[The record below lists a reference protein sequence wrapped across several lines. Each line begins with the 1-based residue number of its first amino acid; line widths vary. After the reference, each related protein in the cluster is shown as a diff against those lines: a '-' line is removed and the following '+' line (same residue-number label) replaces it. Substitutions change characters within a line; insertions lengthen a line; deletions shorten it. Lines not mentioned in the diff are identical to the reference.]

1 MGDIRKLRAISAN
14 VRRQEEYQ
22 QRLRDEER
30 EKKRK
35 EELLRQRE
43 KERQEALKNR
53 KQAEEADAL
62 IRKHKE
68 ENNYKPIDSLFTRPE
83 ESKKQD
89 SADIIRPVTKPQPSI
104 YKGPFREDTIF
115 GADDK
120 LNKYDWTR
128 SEKKMK
134 YTPMVQKMVDKYEQA
149 ESDKRLR
156 YATTPARIA
165 NMMADQADLEEALA
179 AMGSQN
185 DANTMAMKEELKKI
199 KSDIQK
205 EVDWYTATTPKEE
218 NLSPET
224 LSAYQSGD
232 LGAVFGLEFNEAQRQ
247 AHNLE
252 TRVGKADTRQNL
264 LSDAYHT
271 FMISK
276 NEVQRQTSQG
286 KINTLQQQLNMAN
299 PQGLDEYQD
308 ICEQYIQLNQWLN
321 GVKRRYTS
329 GQGIT
334 PEEKRQ
340 WDPVQKKINELNSKK
355 EQYENMFNNL
365 ATFENQ
371 TTVGDWVSNSQK
383 YLNKLNLD
391 FGTGV
396 GGSLKGYGENIT
408 GFQKALAN
416 RDQKA
421 VNFYKNKLKGIFKNF
436 SAKGEEMKKLWQ
448 RDYDIDT
455 ADLNRWTSNYKVSE
469 YFKQKEQE
477 ANDLAWYNP
486 KKLWMAPSLLG
497 SSMSSPE
504 KTLMSMG
511 AGLTALAG
519 SILAPETGGA
529 SIALTAGAV
538 SFLSGMAAGADENF
552 ANVADATN
560 EIAKKDLAKKGQMD
574 KFLADARKVLGY
586 NTTEED
592 ALQAFYLGKYVPN
605 DFKIRQTLLDATAGS
620 AKQYY
625 QGMGVN
631 TWDSLVDAIVT
642 CMPTGGIAKSSK
654 VGFLVDKV
662 ASKADRKLLKMQL
675 SKYMR
680 DNNVSLKE
688 AIKVFG
694 EEGVSRTQVSN
705 AINDLRQAVNAPA
718 NYLRTLSKDVVE
730 KMGLPVLQQKAN
742 ALLDKGLAKMAE
754 RSLSHTANVTD
765 MLAAVPERVLKY
777 RKNLRLAGKLAKDL
791 GWRTAASMYS
801 EGAEEGI
808 QQLQQYQ
815 RMEERSNAYFNVLEQ
830 LPLTIIDGAKLWST
844 FLFKDP
850 ENLTA
855 QERDIVQQMH
865 GGILGALL
873 QGGPNIA
880 AQGIGGTY
888 KQYKLDQIVMNNLL
902 ADNIATNDYLDK
914 ARILSQELTKGNYK
928 NIIETLNQ
936 YDDITTNMRNR
947 HKDDPNWALPQNHVS
962 NLHKL
967 LNVVANLQQNE
978 EVKKIKNSVFNYE
991 DDTKGVIRKTAKS
1004 IWDNTFNRKDAK
1016 RRSQLKDDYNTYVGI
1031 LATRLNEINDSKQ
1044 FLDEKTKD
1052 LISAR
1057 FNQHSTFE
1065 DYINNNQ
1072 ADPLVA
1078 ELSTKIEKGENGYHL
1093 SDEYKDNQDVQE
1105 KFKLLQQNYQTRN
1118 SNLET
1123 LHDLIGQMQ
1132 TMQLL
1137 QDMEKIKQL
1146 PGGATLSS
1154 RAKFEVDRTKK
1165 RIHEIYG
1172 DNVKLD
1178 TEEDVRNFAA
1188 SKGYNID
1195 NDYVDAL
1202 RQVSDARMQVNFNTE
1217 MFNRLITNT
1226 KDAVKAV
1233 KSFKE
1238 NRKADEEL
1246 RQSIEDDFYNN
1257 EIDRQKFEASEIN
1270 DDNNTFT
1277 KDGKTYVVRDDSDGV
1292 RRVYEYDSEND
1303 KLIPTSKRF
1312 NKREWYDSRQQFDTE
1327 TTEHEKL
1334 RAKYNDYKSLLDKNA
1349 DDLTDQEKERLE
1361 TYKGMLNK
1369 FNRFDES
1376 EQTRNKYLEASS
1388 KAPGLK
1394 TDYTETIENLTEYAK
1409 QKKYTQDQFDELVDE
1424 LAKTSN
1430 DGYRTR
1436 EQKIR
1441 KWVEDGRDVEYSY
1454 TGDSYFIGSDH
1465 VSKEAYDY
1473 AKWLQKRNKNQ
1484 DDVVEDD
1491 EILVEPPIVPKTQP
1505 KSEDDQRKSYQKP
1518 ETTFTH
1524 NGKPITLQQAQVL
1537 TQLQPYLSSNEKYHY
1552 EWRTSENY
1560 FIEEN
1565 GKIVMYKRLHS
1576 LLDPYIADEPEKTES
1591 IKENTRIL
1599 QAARDKWKN
1608 AIDNNESSDR
1618 IKELKKEY
1626 VSLIEQMR
1634 DEYNEIVMLKYS
1646 QNESDA
1652 KRFYLNFDGYFQND
1666 DILISDDAVNAM
1678 ATMLARKDNNLFEVG
1693 STTVSGTIVDEIAR
1707 SVFAHS
1713 RVDNIPRFKMSDEIF
1728 SKLVKDLEKERDRWE
1743 SLGYTIVTN
1752 GMCFHGEIQ
1761 DKDGNMVRVAGETD
1775 MLAIAP
1781 DGSITIVDYKTSRK
1795 SWETKQRPTGTQ
1807 SVESVID
1814 ALDWQYNKRYD
1825 FGKRQRSTARVFYTN
1840 QLNAYR
1846 QMITNCTGLSVA
1858 NLQLMGFQTDIEESN
1873 DRILLNKIKSIGEP
1887 TIVDIAI
1894 LDPVLSEHS
1903 YIEQR
1908 DIIEQRI
1915 KKAKERT
1922 NDAFREYTDKFT
1934 AVGELMQDVQDPKL
1948 QALYK
1953 YAKGQIDKIG
1963 DIDQINDLD
1972 RLNQLYNWINNSMA
1986 SLRNLEAEAQQALNA
2001 QSEDASRNEG
2011 ITSNSKKF
2019 NAPHRVYNDEEL
2031 KHYNHTAQDPKFLN
2045 NQQKKELQIFKDWTT
2060 QPDFAQN
2067 VQFEIDFDAS
2077 GFIHGVPT
2085 AGARLKFKSISY
2097 NGVKLSSSAVQ
2108 NISFMWSVDQDASS
2122 LRQRLIQCFNDN
2134 YDDIKSGKKKIVLKN
2149 VQRTNGKLLFGDVSK
2164 NVQEALELSDE
2175 QVSNLLNYDSDAVLL
2190 ISDSAGIVRRL
2201 DSEDK
2206 KAGSGTAER
2215 ISKKEENRNRP
2226 GIVYIQKQL
2235 HYAEDEGSGN
2245 KPHTALIPLTPAKMS
2260 SGAVDLI
2267 IDILTNTGKSKN
2279 MSVKDNNG
2287 NTIPGPINRSLLLH
2301 YLIRFGGGAEAM
2313 MNSFQFNYESNGQ
2326 NGFDYSKVFISTD
2339 RGQTKTTYNLKDIQD
2354 VQKLREWLLNNAY
2367 LNVQNISLIRDN
2379 VATSKDGIFEGV
2391 KEWFNNHPDIESISY
2406 SDEFVITRE
2415 DVDSNIGGIQ
2425 WMIKNNWLQSQYI
2438 GITDAIVS
2446 ANDFDIIDQ
2455 AQNAPENIQKQ
2466 QDDFDRAVEEQ
2477 LGPIP
2482 DGVND
2487 NNDQNTTNDAPISF
2501 DDCDNAWGNIIDP
2514 SATLFMRNPE
2524 HPKRPITE
2532 KRQMDKAVQDVKRMC
2547 GNTVL
2552 IETLDSVQMSER
2564 FGDAVG
2570 ACTQASIVLSYG
2582 AENGVQYHEAFHRV
2596 VELAMPK
2603 EERDKL
2609 YNIYKTKYAKNTN
2622 LEDIDVA
2629 EDLADMY
2636 FDYSKN
2642 VWHPRNKLFAKLFS
2656 KIYNYINALLTT
2668 KSFKFAATFVRIDYG
2683 KYAKNEITKENQDRF
2698 TKEFHDVLKMT
2709 LKDSTGKEHVFN
2721 NVYTQTQL
2729 KDAVDVL
2736 LPLIIKSQGIDI
2748 LGSNA
2753 DTLKTDKKSLLA
2765 EGSKFVQIYR
2775 QLTCGDATELQ
2786 LNQAVAEGKLSPLTR
2801 NNALALR
2808 EVFDNWSLVQPM
2820 LEDRL
2825 RAVGL
2830 RSKLGDVNQI
2840 SADVTSHTDDAFY
2853 SHSMSDDIGSAML
2866 YLLSTIPNQR
2876 YVTQEDVASGLAKN
2890 MYATDKNG
2898 NIIMENGKP
2907 KRATIPA
2914 IRNSFGM
2921 TSYLPFKA
2929 VHQRMLTELHDVKDV
2944 RDLVERLK
2952 RLGEVDYLFNTLAQY
2967 LERFRY
2973 LSYIRFSD
2981 KEKFGEY
2988 VGFPV
2993 VMYNGVI
3000 VDPSY
3005 YIADTSVRNEDTMYP
3020 KQIRLVK
3027 DLKDKKGN
3035 LICKAGDILQG
3046 AAILQDQDKQT
3057 LTTLFYQSIKSQKM
3071 NFNFFNI
3078 RNSKGENG
3086 RYEYSYQ
3093 PTNTDRSISQLPIG
3107 WFDNI
3112 RIGLTGLYN
3121 KDGSV
3126 NKSNKSFETTRQFLM
3141 SIRNQLIN
3149 NSGQVQIGN
3158 KVYKMNDAADFDYVV
3173 SATVQSLNNVGIMV
3187 NKATWYNML
3196 HRLNPNE
3203 TDYTISFREIMT
3215 ASNEK
3220 GLSIAPFIEKDGVLD
3235 KLQKAVDSGNLNMF
3249 TQDVANAGKKSGYSG
3264 AYLYARNNFVRR
3276 LAEETGVYR
3285 SATSEIMT
3293 IGAGDTKLYMY
3304 AQNNTASDVTDDLN
3318 LSLNEDGTVREGSIL
3333 SDMQNVEY
3341 VVYHDDRGGIHGSII
3356 AKALLDP
3363 DFNKNHN
3370 RLDVV
3375 TEAGSKQRFGPRDS
3389 VKFAEMGKR
3398 EDYLSRIQKITD
3410 GFIIF
3415 PTLSDK
3421 STYMAIRGFDKQYR
3435 LPGFNYDQ
3443 NITENSSVVDLNKF
3457 GKLPFINKNNGTL
3470 IFDAADKYNNYSQ
3483 NEVIDQFI
3491 EYYEA
3496 EHRNVLKTLNELG
3509 FGPDNSK
3516 KLPKEQLVK
3525 NYHTGSMNG
3534 ARYTSISG
3542 IYDENDNFIS
3552 FNFKTDSE
3560 DKGVIECNKLAEKE
3574 FFSKPIE
3581 EKRAIVARMLKHRL
3595 DEELKALVDAG
3606 IIQTQKNDNSS
3617 QLNAAYNNYK
3627 NIFLSNNVITRLK
3640 QAYLLNDNFKKATR
3654 PLNAESLAV
3663 VAYVY
3668 DIMCKHMMCI
3678 EETRRFYTGMPQF
3691 FKTSFGEDG
3700 RLTVFGNDETKRY
3713 GGVGSTGVNN
3723 REDIPGMNDDYRV
3736 AEINDWET
3744 PSPVLDSLGTLF
3756 KIGEYREAVANIRLQ
3771 ELGENASEIQK
3782 FALYDAVNQM
3792 DEDAMREV
3800 LDEAGVLKML
3810 DKKIEKE
3817 AKAFS
3822 NVNVADGTAFISD
3835 KMCENLLKQR
3845 GAFTKAV
3852 ENAFKILRGDS
3863 DDYLKISQAYKTIH
3877 KAMIST
3883 QKYSAFG
3890 YRMENGIPVHY
3901 YNKYAL
3907 FPVFKGISYGFM
3919 KNLYEK
3925 MNDAENGVDVV
3936 LFTSAVKAGSRG
3948 AQRFD
3953 PNMSQEEIKNF
3964 SFKGHIY
3971 KQKYKHMRRQLN
3983 TDPRTDEIMSA
3994 GTQALKVVLST
4005 LRDGQ
4010 TYNILGPD
4018 GQMHEAVSSEV
4029 RNRVM
4034 ELLNKVANLGWN
4046 KLQDQFFTKGHLDYS
4061 KLQDFLTHELLGR
4074 DADQNILDALQLN
4087 ENKDGFIV
4095 DLNSVSNMTWVE
4107 SILTSKVNKDVID
4120 LQLKGN
4126 AFYQRSIFGM
4136 DSPYIAMSDDEVSNE
4151 INGGKP
4157 LQMINE
4163 EGSMDAVV
4171 SIDYF
4176 MDIIPKEYKYNFNKA
4191 KQWLI
4196 DNGIISGVKTGE
4208 IAWSNAEANTMSYR
4222 IPTQAAS
4229 SIGALRFVD
4238 VLPIVRDTIVL
4249 PKEFTAQTGSDFDID
4264 KLYMSTLHYDV
4275 KSVDSDYVDKKGQIH
4290 RKKVY
4295 NAESYNLSDDINNN
4309 TNELL
4314 RIYLSLLKDTGKYKD
4329 GKIEGGRYGHVLRR
4343 SIDSDTD
4350 LIKEVLSEIES
4361 KIKQNAYEP
4370 YQFESMSFQVDTR
4383 SAFATGKT
4391 GIGPFALNNN
4401 SQILTQIYGL
4411 KFIDDGG
4418 ILSSFGALSLDRTS
4432 DVDGKSILSWISG
4445 MINAHV
4451 DVAKDP
4457 YILRLNINKD
4467 TYNLAALLLRLGFG
4481 RHTLYFLNNPV
4492 MRELSIIRNE
4502 QDGQIVN
4509 DPGKTPTQRKE
4520 KAEADYIKE
4529 VFGDNSIAS
4538 SYINAKPDEKDDIAK
4553 RAFKII
4559 VQIFGNPFKE
4569 HKETTILQDIC
4580 QNLYGEKG
4588 EKKVTDLSK
4597 DKIYTLKDGTKL
4609 SPFDVQQYV
4618 YIASKEFE
4626 SYAQGLSDLV
4636 QYTKIDTKKQGINYT
4651 EQQKYLQGYEKLY
4664 NSGMFNSNLKQLL
4677 NDSYIHTKT
4686 IYGTSFLPKILGRQM
4701 IHMSYQFQ
4709 AETES
4714 ILDKINNH
4722 SRNSREAV
4730 QKAMLCYIKQKAFN
4744 KAFRDY
4750 VDKYNEQNNTEY
4762 TIEKY
4767 WEHLIKGNDTLSNR
4781 IQKLQRWIQ
4790 ADNKGLLKEF
4800 GQNGVITNAILK
4812 NLYPVPYIAQYG
4824 QDHFDII
4831 TLGNNSE
4838 DEKSI
4843 SNDYIYSWEQML
4855 NYTNSERPGLQKYV
4869 RDLAN
4874 DLAIYAFMTS
4884 ADSKGFT
4891 KFFKYAPLQWRK
4903 QFGYCDNIAEAN
4915 KEYQEGSLT
4924 LTTDTVNEYGIDF
4937 DDFIQNFYYDN
4948 NILPETS
4955 LTDRN
4960 GRQQMITSAF
4970 TYSTLDE
4977 YGNPTLRTEP
4987 KNIIGLNMRG
4997 NKYAQSISKNK
5008 DGYFPEYIKTRRNGT
5023 QYNDNDQFL
5032 LYKLVD
5038 IGVVK
5043 NGNVELEYPIYQI
5056 INAKGLQMRIGS
5068 QTYQFYSCGMNDNYE
5083 RSQFTTKDKSGNRV
5097 KPTMEQVQESYNNR
5111 KAALQ
5116 KYINENNYS
5125 ILDAVKKAGLV
5136 SKNDIFG
5143 GQLSSIQEAA
5153 YGGIVSNKNTVN
5165 VNFGAS
5171 DNPHLSNFAKR
5182 PISDIFDVV
5191 ESFINSPEFYKI
5203 KSTVKH
5209 KADTVENA
5217 FQALKVLYSDLNE
5230 DDKVV
5235 KFNHIISLPSAKQ
5248 ARAEGNAIHI
5258 NKANMERWDSVSTQV
5273 LSALMRASFE
5283 ENSDAAQALVDTGDK
5298 IITHNNAKGES
5309 LDNRFAPILTQIR
5322 QELTD
5327 EGYSSKE
5334 QQLGSNSN
5342 ISQNTLNI
5350 TPANTVDK
5358 KASIKGSMANKFIG
5372 FADGIAGSST
5382 ANYAKQAGE
5391 YANVGNYNSNDI
5403 VFVSIPGKR
5412 GNETIRHEQQ
5422 NRTIQECL
5430 KALKSGATLLTDNKE
5445 YTKNSNY
5452 NEGEKRLA
5460 EALTDAGAQYSEV
5473 EKDGQKIGIW
5483 TMAKQQS
5490 SNSKKYYY
5498 YNSKPIGGISVK
5510 DLKTLMKNMKSF
5522 VVTSDM
5528 PGEGTDSTTQYIPYS
5543 EYKNSYFA
5551 YFADRISREIE
5562 LVYGIPQD
5570 EFSKN
5575 IIYYDKS
5582 KKAMVIKSKGLYNTL
5597 KAFGIDYMY
5606 NNSNN
5611 FAKALGYDF
5620 DSELIVDLLSPYTN
5634 QEIGE
5639 KINTALYGDRRII
5652 DSAQLEL
5659 FEDQSMLVKMAEKTG
5674 MSVEQLKQNLESRQE
5689 YINKSLKDYPANE
5702 ALDELADQIDEQCK

>member
-43 KERQEALKNR
+43 KEYQEALRKR
-53 KQAEEADAL
+53 KQAEEVDAL

-68 ENNYKPIDSLFTRPE
+68 ENNYKPVDSLITKSE
-83 ESKKQD
+83 EPQKQD
-89 SADIIRPVTKPQPSI
+89 SADIIRPITKPQPSI

-115 GADDK
+115 GADGK
-120 LNKYDWTR
+120 LNKYDWTK
-128 SEKKMK
+128 SEKAMK
-134 YTPMVQKMVDKYEQA
+134 YTPMVQKMVDKYKQD

-179 AMGSQN
+179 AMGAQN

-199 KSDIQK
+199 KNDIQK
-205 EVDWYTATTPKEE
+205 EVNWYTATTPRNYSDIRTDSSSFVSYFDAGGIGEASVDINHALKQQQQARKLGLI
-218 NLSPET
+218 NNG
-224 LSAYQSGD
+224 QS
-232 LGAVFGLEFNEAQRQ
+232 
-247 AHNLE
+247 
-252 TRVGKADTRQNL
+252 L
-264 LSDAYHT
+264 LADAYHT

-276 NEVQRQTSQG
+276 NQVQQQTSQG

-355 EQYENMFNNL
+355 EQYENVFNNL

-371 TTVGDWVSNSQK
+371 TTVGDWVSNAQK
-383 YLNKLNLD
+383 YLNAVNLD

-416 RDQKA
+416 RDRKA
-421 VNFYKNKLKGIFKNF
+421 ANFYKNKLKGIFKNF

-455 ADLNRWTSNYKVSE
+455 ADLNRWTSDYKVSE

-538 SFLSGMAAGADENF
+538 SFLSSMAAGADENF

-574 KFLADARKVLGY
+574 KFLADARQVLGY

-642 CMPTGGIAKSSK
+642 CMPTGGIAKGSK
-654 VGFLVDKV
+654 VGFLTDKI
-662 ASKADRKLLKMQL
+662 ASKADRKLLKAQL

-694 EEGVSRTQVSN
+694 EEGVSRTKVTN

-765 MLAAVPERVLKY
+765 MLSAVPERVLKY

-830 LPLTIIDGAKLWST
+830 LPLTVIDGAKLWST
-844 FLFKDP
+844 FLFKNP

-880 AQGIGGTY
+880 AQGVGGTY
-888 KQYKLDQIVMNNLL
+888 KQYKLDQIIMNNLL

-914 ARILSQELTKGNYK
+914 ARILSQELGKGNYK

-936 YDDITTNMRNR
+936 YEELTTNMRNR
-947 HKDDPNWALPQNHVS
+947 HKDDPNWALPQNHVN

-978 EVKKIKNSVFNYE
+978 EVKKIKNSIFNYE
-991 DDTKGVIRKTAKS
+991 DNTKGVIRKTAKAV
-1004 IWDNTFNRKDAK
+1004 WDNIFNRKDAK
-1016 RRSQLKDDYNTYVGI
+1016 RRSQLRDDYNTYIGI

-1057 FNQHSTFE
+1057 YNQGTFE
-1065 DYINNNQ
+1065 DYVNNNQ
-1072 ADPLVA
+1072 ANPLVA
-1078 ELSTKIEKGENGYHL
+1078 ELSTKIEKGEHGYHL
-1093 SDEYKDNQDVQE
+1093 ADAYKDNQDLQE
-1105 KFKLLQQNYQTRN
+1105 KFKLLQENYQTHN
-1118 SNLET
+1118 SNAEV
-1123 LHDLIGQMQ
+1123 LHSLIGQMQ

-1146 PGGATLSS
+1146 PGGTTLSS

-1165 RIHEIYG
+1165 RLHELHG
-1172 DNVKLD
+1172 DDIKLD
-1178 TEEDVRNFAA
+1178 TEEDVKNFAA
-1188 SKGYNID
+1188 SQGYNID
-1195 NDYVDAL
+1195 DDYVDAL

-1303 KLIPTSKRF
+1303 KLVPTNKRF
-1312 NKREWYDSRQQFDTE
+1312 SKREWYDSRQQFDAE
-1327 TTEHEKL
+1327 TADHEKL
-1334 RAKYNDYKSLLDKNA
+1334 RAKYDDYKSLLDKDVN
-1349 DDLTDQEKERLE
+1349 DLTDQEKERLE
-1361 TYKGMLNK
+1361 TYKGMLDK
-1369 FNRFDES
+1369 FNRFDDS
-1376 EQTRNKYLEASS
+1376 EQARNKYLEASS
-1388 KAPGLK
+1388 KTPGLK
-1394 TDYTETIENLTEYAK
+1394 TDYTETFRNLSEYASEK
-1409 QKKYTQDQFDELVDE
+1409 GYTQDQFDSLVDE
-1424 LAKTSN
+1424 LAKTSS

-1441 KWVEDGRDVEYSY
+1441 KWVEEGKDVEYSY
-1454 TGDSYFIGSDH
+1454 TGDSYFIGSNH

-1473 AKWLQKRNKNQ
+1473 AKWLLKHDKKQ
-1484 DDVVEDD
+1484 DDAVEDD
-1491 EILVEPPIVPKTQP
+1491 EVLIEPPTAPKTQP
-1505 KSEDDQRKSYQKP
+1505 EDDGSQRKSYQKP

-1537 TQLQPYLSSNEKYHY
+1537 TQLQPYLASDEKYHY

-1565 GKIVMYKRLHS
+1565 GKIVMYDRLHS

-1599 QAARDKWKN
+1599 QAARDKWKD

-1618 IKELKKEY
+1618 IKELREEY
-1626 VSLIEQMR
+1626 VSLIERMR
-1634 DEYNEIVMLKYS
+1634 DDYNEIVMLKYG
-1646 QNESDA
+1646 QNESDV
-1652 KRFYLNFDGYFQND
+1652 KRFQLNFDGYFQND
-1666 DILISDDAVNAM
+1666 DILISDNAVNAM
-1678 ATMLARKDNNLFEVG
+1678 ATMLTRKDNNLFEVG

-1707 SVFAHS
+1707 SVFSHIRIYNTS
-1713 RVDNIPRFKMSDEIF
+1713 RFKMSDETF

-1743 SLGYTIVTN
+1743 SLGYTIVTE
-1752 GMCFHGEIQ
+1752 GLCFHGEIQ
-1761 DKDGNMVRVAGETD
+1761 DKDGNIVRVAGETD

-1781 DGSITIVDYKTSRK
+1781 DGSVTIVDYKTSRK
-1795 SWETKQRPTGTQ
+1795 SWETKQRPTGIQDT
-1807 SVESVID
+1807 ESVID
-1814 ALDWQYNKRYD
+1814 ALDWQYSKRYA

-1873 DRILLNKIKSIGEP
+1873 DRILLNKIKSVSEP

-1908 DIIEQRI
+1908 SVIEERI
-1915 KKAKERT
+1915 RETKERT
-1922 NDAFREYTDKFT
+1922 KTAFKEYTDKFA

-1953 YAKGQIDKIG
+1953 YAKEQIDKIG
-1963 DIDQINDLD
+1963 DIDQIDDLD
-1972 RLNQLYNWINNSMA
+1972 RLNQLYNWINNSMF
-1986 SLRNLEAEAQQALNA
+1986 SLRNLEAEAQQALNT

-2011 ITSNSKKF
+2011 LTPNSKKF
-2019 NAPHRVYNDEEL
+2019 NAPHRIYDDEEL

-2045 NQQKKELQIFKDWTT
+2045 AQQKKELQTFKDWTT
-2060 QPDFAQN
+2060 RPDFAQN

-2085 AGARLKFKSISY
+2085 AGTRLKFKSISY
-2097 NGVKLSSSAVQ
+2097 NGVKLSPSAVQ

-2134 YDDIKSGKKKIVLKN
+2134 YDDIKSGKKKIILKN
-2149 VQRTNGKLLFGDVSK
+2149 VQRTNGKLLFGDTSK

-2226 GIVYIQKQL
+2226 GILYIQKQL
-2235 HYAEDEGSGN
+2235 HYAEDEGSST
-2245 KPHTALIPLTPAKMS
+2245 KPHTALIPMTPAKMS
-2260 SGAVDLI
+2260 PGAVDLV
-2267 IDILTNTGKSKN
+2267 IDILTNSGKSKN

-2287 NTIPGPINRSLLLH
+2287 NSIPGPINRSLLLH

-2326 NGFDYSKVFISTD
+2326 NGLDYSKVFISTD

-2379 VATSKDGIFEGV
+2379 VATSKDGIFAGV
-2391 KEWFNNHPDIESISY
+2391 KEWFDNHPDVESISY
-2406 SDEFVITRE
+2406 SDEFVITRD
-2415 DVDSNIGGIQ
+2415 DVNSNIGGIQ
-2425 WMIKNNWLQSQYI
+2425 WMIKNNWIQSQYS

-2455 AQNAPENIQKQ
+2455 TQNAPENIQKQ
-2466 QDDFDRAVEEQ
+2466 QEAFDQEIEEQ
-2477 LGPIP
+2477 LGQIP
-2482 DGVND
+2482 DGTNE
-2487 NNDQNTTNDAPISF
+2487 NNDQTTSDNSTPVSF

-2514 SATLFMRNPE
+2514 SATLFMRNPKN
-2524 HPKRPITE
+2524 PKRPITE
-2532 KRQMDKAVQDVKRMC
+2532 KRQMDKAKQDVKRMC
-2547 GNTVL
+2547 GDTVL
-2552 IETLDSVQMSER
+2552 IETLDSVQMAER

-2603 EERDKL
+2603 DERDKL
-2609 YNIYKTKYAKNTN
+2609 YNLYKTKYAKNTN
-2622 LEDIDVA
+2622 LKDKDVA
-2629 EDLADMY
+2629 EGLADMY
-2636 FDYSKN
+2636 FNYSKH
-2642 VWHPRNKLFAKLFS
+2642 VWHPKKKLFAKLFS

-2683 KYAKNEITKENQDRF
+2683 KYAKNEITKENQERF

-2709 LKDSTGKEHVFN
+2709 LKDSAGNEHTFN

-2753 DTLKTDKKSLLA
+2753 DVLKTDKQSLLA
-2765 EGSKFVQIYR
+2765 EGSKFAQIYR

-2808 EVFDNWSLVQPM
+2808 EIFDNWSLVQPM
-2820 LEDRL
+2820 LEDKL

-2830 RSKLGDVNQI
+2830 RSKLEDVNQI

-2890 MYATDKNG
+2890 MYATDKDG
-2898 NIIMENGKP
+2898 KIIMENGKP

-2952 RLGEVDYLFNTLAQY
+2952 KLGEVDYLFNTLAQH

-2993 VMYNGVI
+2993 VMYKNAV

-3005 YIADTSVRNEDTMYP
+3005 YITDTSIRNEDTMYP

-3158 KVYKMNDAADFDYVV
+3158 KIYKMNDAADFDYVV
-3173 SATVQSLNNVGIMV
+3173 SATVQSLNNVGIMI

-3220 GLSIAPFIEKDGVLD
+3220 GLSVAPFIEKDGVLD
-3235 KLQKAVDSGNLNMF
+3235 KLQKAVDSGDLNMF
-3249 TQDVANAGKKSGYSG
+3249 TQDVAQSGKRGGYSG
-3264 AYLYARNNFVRR
+3264 AYMYARNNFVRR

-3356 AKALLDP
+3356 AKALLDTN
-3363 DFNKNHN
+3363 FNRNHN
-3370 RLDVV
+3370 RLEVI
-3375 TEAGSKQRFGPRDS
+3375 TEAGSKQRFGSRDS
-3389 VKFAEMGKR
+3389 VKFAEMEKR

-3410 GFIIF
+3410 GLIVL

-3421 STYMAIRGFDKQYR
+3421 STYMTIKGFDKEYR

-3443 NITENSSVVDLNKF
+3443 NITETSSAADLNNF

-3470 IFDAADKYNNYSQ
+3470 IFGASDKYNSYSQ

-3509 FGPDNSK
+3509 FGSDDSK

-3542 IYDENDNFIS
+3542 IYDENGNFIS
-3552 FNFKTDSE
+3552 FNFQEFEKNDDGSFKLDKNGNKIPTK
-3560 DKGVIECNKLAEKE
+3560 DKGVVKCNELAEKE
-3574 FFSKPIE
+3574 FFDKPIE

-3606 IIQTQKNDNSS
+3606 IIQIQKNDNSS

-3691 FKTSFGEDG
+3691 FKTSFGDDG
-3700 RLTVFGNDETKRY
+3700 NLTVFGNDETKRY

-3756 KIGEYREAVANIRLQ
+3756 RIGEYREAVANIRLQ
-3771 ELGENASEIQK
+3771 ELGEDANEGQK

-3792 DEDAMREV
+3792 DEDTMREI
-3800 LDEAGVLKML
+3800 LDEAGVLKTL

-3852 ENAFKILRGDS
+3852 ENAFKILRSDS
-3863 DDYLKISQAYKTIH
+3863 DDYLKMSQSYKIIH
-3877 KAMIST
+3877 NAMIST

-3890 YRMENGIPVHY
+3890 YRMENGTPVHY

-3925 MNDAENGVDVV
+3925 MNDTENGVDVV

-3953 PNMSQEEIKNF
+3953 PEMSKEEIANF
-3964 SFKGHIY
+3964 SFKDHIY

-4018 GQMHEAVSSEV
+4018 GQIHEATSSEV
-4029 RNRVM
+4029 RDRVM
-4034 ELLNKVANLGWN
+4034 ELLNKIADSGWN
-4046 KLQDQFFTKGHLDYS
+4046 KLQDQFFTNGNLDYS
-4061 KLQDFLTHELLGR
+4061 KLQDFLIHELLGR

-4136 DSPYIAMSDDEVSNE
+4136 DSPYIAMGDDEVSNE

-4176 MDIIPKEYKYNFNKA
+4176 MDIIPKEYQYNFNKA

-4238 VLPIVRDTIVL
+4238 VLPVVRDTIVL
-4249 PKEFTAQTGSDFDID
+4249 PREFTAQTGSDFD
-4264 KLYMSTLHYDV
+4264 
-4275 KSVDSDYVDKKGQIH
+4275 
-4290 RKKVY
+4290 
-4295 NAESYNLSDDINNN
+4295 
-4309 TNELL
+4309 
-4314 RIYLSLLKDTGKYKD
+4314 
-4329 GKIEGGRYGHVLRR
+4329 
-4343 SIDSDTD
+4343 
-4350 LIKEVLSEIES
+4350 
-4361 KIKQNAYEP
+4361 
-4370 YQFESMSFQVDTR
+4370 
-4383 SAFATGKT
+4383 
-4391 GIGPFALNNN
+4391 
-4401 SQILTQIYGL
+4401 
-4411 KFIDDGG
+4411 
-4418 ILSSFGALSLDRTS
+4418 
-4432 DVDGKSILSWISG
+4432 
-4445 MINAHV
+4445 
-4451 DVAKDP
+4451 
-4457 YILRLNINKD
+4457 
-4467 TYNLAALLLRLGFG
+4467 
-4481 RHTLYFLNNPV
+4481 
-4492 MRELSIIRNE
+4492 
-4502 QDGQIVN
+4502 
-4509 DPGKTPTQRKE
+4509 
-4520 KAEADYIKE
+4520 
-4529 VFGDNSIAS
+4529 
-4538 SYINAKPDEKDDIAK
+4538 
-4553 RAFKII
+4553 
-4559 VQIFGNPFKE
+4559 
-4569 HKETTILQDIC
+4569 
-4580 QNLYGEKG
+4580 
-4588 EKKVTDLSK
+4588 
-4597 DKIYTLKDGTKL
+4597 
-4609 SPFDVQQYV
+4609 
-4618 YIASKEFE
+4618 
-4626 SYAQGLSDLV
+4626 
-4636 QYTKIDTKKQGINYT
+4636 
-4651 EQQKYLQGYEKLY
+4651 
-4664 NSGMFNSNLKQLL
+4664 
-4677 NDSYIHTKT
+4677 
-4686 IYGTSFLPKILGRQM
+4686 
-4701 IHMSYQFQ
+4701 
-4709 AETES
+4709 
-4714 ILDKINNH
+4714 
-4722 SRNSREAV
+4722 
-4730 QKAMLCYIKQKAFN
+4730 
-4744 KAFRDY
+4744 
-4750 VDKYNEQNNTEY
+4750 
-4762 TIEKY
+4762 
-4767 WEHLIKGNDTLSNR
+4767 
-4781 IQKLQRWIQ
+4781 
-4790 ADNKGLLKEF
+4790 
-4800 GQNGVITNAILK
+4800 
-4812 NLYPVPYIAQYG
+4812 
-4824 QDHFDII
+4824 
-4831 TLGNNSE
+4831 
-4838 DEKSI
+4838 
-4843 SNDYIYSWEQML
+4843 
-4855 NYTNSERPGLQKYV
+4855 
-4869 RDLAN
+4869 
-4874 DLAIYAFMTS
+4874 
-4884 ADSKGFT
+4884 
-4891 KFFKYAPLQWRK
+4891 
-4903 QFGYCDNIAEAN
+4903 
-4915 KEYQEGSLT
+4915 
-4924 LTTDTVNEYGIDF
+4924 
-4937 DDFIQNFYYDN
+4937 
-4948 NILPETS
+4948 
-4955 LTDRN
+4955 
-4960 GRQQMITSAF
+4960 
-4970 TYSTLDE
+4970 
-4977 YGNPTLRTEP
+4977 
-4987 KNIIGLNMRG
+4987 
-4997 NKYAQSISKNK
+4997 
-5008 DGYFPEYIKTRRNGT
+5008 
-5023 QYNDNDQFL
+5023 
-5032 LYKLVD
+5032 
-5038 IGVVK
+5038 
-5043 NGNVELEYPIYQI
+5043 
-5056 INAKGLQMRIGS
+5056 
-5068 QTYQFYSCGMNDNYE
+5068 
-5083 RSQFTTKDKSGNRV
+5083 
-5097 KPTMEQVQESYNNR
+5097 
-5111 KAALQ
+5111 
-5116 KYINENNYS
+5116 
-5125 ILDAVKKAGLV
+5125 
-5136 SKNDIFG
+5136 
-5143 GQLSSIQEAA
+5143 
-5153 YGGIVSNKNTVN
+5153 
-5165 VNFGAS
+5165 
-5171 DNPHLSNFAKR
+5171 
-5182 PISDIFDVV
+5182 
-5191 ESFINSPEFYKI
+5191 
-5203 KSTVKH
+5203 KH
-5209 KADTVENA
+5209 
-5217 FQALKVLYSDLNE
+5217 QC
-5230 DDKVV
+5230 
-5235 KFNHIISLPSAKQ
+5235 
-5248 ARAEGNAIHI
+5248 R
-5258 NKANMERWDSVSTQV
+5258 
-5273 LSALMRASFE
+5273 
-5283 ENSDAAQALVDTGDK
+5283 
-5298 IITHNNAKGES
+5298 
-5309 LDNRFAPILTQIR
+5309 
-5322 QELTD
+5322 
-5327 EGYSSKE
+5327 
-5334 QQLGSNSN
+5334 
-5342 ISQNTLNI
+5342 
-5350 TPANTVDK
+5350 
-5358 KASIKGSMANKFIG
+5358 
-5372 FADGIAGSST
+5372 
-5382 ANYAKQAGE
+5382 
-5391 YANVGNYNSNDI
+5391 
-5403 VFVSIPGKR
+5403 
-5412 GNETIRHEQQ
+5412 
-5422 NRTIQECL
+5422 
-5430 KALKSGATLLTDNKE
+5430 
-5445 YTKNSNY
+5445 
-5452 NEGEKRLA
+5452 
-5460 EALTDAGAQYSEV
+5460 
-5473 EKDGQKIGIW
+5473 
-5483 TMAKQQS
+5483 
-5490 SNSKKYYY
+5490 
-5498 YNSKPIGGISVK
+5498 
-5510 DLKTLMKNMKSF
+5510 
-5522 VVTSDM
+5522 
-5528 PGEGTDSTTQYIPYS
+5528 
-5543 EYKNSYFA
+5543 
-5551 YFADRISREIE
+5551 
-5562 LVYGIPQD
+5562 
-5570 EFSKN
+5570 
-5575 IIYYDKS
+5575 
-5582 KKAMVIKSKGLYNTL
+5582 
-5597 KAFGIDYMY
+5597 
-5606 NNSNN
+5606 
-5611 FAKALGYDF
+5611 
-5620 DSELIVDLLSPYTN
+5620 
-5634 QEIGE
+5634 
-5639 KINTALYGDRRII
+5639 
-5652 DSAQLEL
+5652 
-5659 FEDQSMLVKMAEKTG
+5659 
-5674 MSVEQLKQNLESRQE
+5674 
-5689 YINKSLKDYPANE
+5689 NKSM
-5702 ALDELADQIDEQCK
+5702 